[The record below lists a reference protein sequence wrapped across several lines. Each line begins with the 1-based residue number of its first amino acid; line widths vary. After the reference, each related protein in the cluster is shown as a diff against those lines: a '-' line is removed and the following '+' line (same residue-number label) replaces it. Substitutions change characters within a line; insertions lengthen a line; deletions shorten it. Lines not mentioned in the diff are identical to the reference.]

1 MLTKLPA
8 QNKIAA
14 FDIDAQNTFTPVCP
28 DELPVAEGD
37 QIVEE
42 LNAQAALASLRIG
55 SRDAHSP
62 QAVWIA
68 GNGHPVL
75 SPVSGYP
82 DVDVYWPA
90 HAIVGTK
97 GFEFIT
103 GLDPKNY
110 DFQVYKGI
118 EIDKHPY
125 GACYHDLANTLST
138 GAIEYLR
145 EHGITTVIC
154 GGLATDYCV
163 KNTVLQLRAAGFEV
177 ILNLAACRGI
187 IVILSATPQYHAGLA
202 RSPDRTPALRYRHV
216 FDPYNHAKQY
226 KHTCLKSRS
235 PLNSLSP
242 SAP

>member
-55 SRDAHSP
+55 SRDAHSS

-75 SPVSGYP
+75 SPVNGYP

-163 KNTVLQLRAAGFEV
+163 KNTVLQLRAATN
-177 ILNLAACRGI
+177 I
-187 IVILSATPQYHAGLA
+187 S
-202 RSPDRTPALRYRHV
+202 
-216 FDPYNHAKQY
+216 
-226 KHTCLKSRS
+226 
-235 PLNSLSP
+235 
-242 SAP
+242 